1 LHNSDSFIH
10 EVSEEVRRDRL
21 YATLR
26 RYGWILMAIV
36 LLIVGGAAANEIMK
50 LRHSGQAEG
59 AGATLHAAF
68 AETDP
73 ATRAGLFGDVA
84 KDAPHAIIARLG
96 EAGALTAAG
105 QPDKAAAV
113 LLALADDNSILP
125 VYRQLASLQRVM
137 LLGKTMDPSERA
149 ATLETLSSPDSFFRP
164 LALEQR
170 ALMYLDQGDKPA
182 AVEDLNAVITDASAT
197 EAMRA
202 RARQLVIAAGGTVA
216 LLPTLAD
223 G

>member
-1 LHNSDSFIH
+1 MHNSDSFIH

-50 LRHSGQAEG
+50 LRHSDQAEG

-68 AETDP
+68 TETDP

-170 ALMYLDQGDKPA
+170 ALMHLDQGDKPA

>member
-1 LHNSDSFIH
+1 MHNSDSFIH

-26 RYGWILMAIV
+26 KYGWILAAIV
-36 LLIVGGAAANEIMK
+36 AVIVGGAAANEILK
-50 LRHSGQAEG
+50 SRHANQAEG
-59 AGATLHAAF
+59 AGSALRAAF
-68 AETDP
+68 AESDP

-84 KDAPHAIIARLG
+84 KDAPHAIVARLG
-96 EAGALTAAG
+96 EAGALVAAG
-105 QPDKAAAV
+105 QQDKAAAV
-113 LLALADDNSILP
+113 LLGLADDNSVTP

-149 ATLETLSSPDSFFRP
+149 ATLETLAAPDAPYRP

-170 ALMYLDQGDKPA
+170 ALMHLDQGDKPA
-182 AVEDLNAVITDASAT
+182 AIEDLNAAIADPGATDALRT
-197 EAMRA
+197 
-202 RARQLVIAAGGTVA
+202 RARQLVIAAGGSVA
-216 LLPTLAD
+216 LPTRAD

>member
-1 LHNSDSFIH
+1 MHNSDSFIH

-26 RYGWILMAIV
+26 RYGWILATVV
-36 LLIVGGAAANEIMK
+36 LVIVGGAAVNEILK
-50 LRHSGQAEG
+50 SRHASEAEG
-59 AGATLHAAF
+59 AGAALRSAF
-68 AETDP
+68 AEADP
-73 ATRAGLFGDVA
+73 ATRAKMFGAVA
-84 KDAPHAIIARLG
+84 KDAPHAILARLG
-96 EAGALTAAG
+96 EAGALVGAG

-113 LLALADDNSILP
+113 LLSVADDSSVSP

-149 ATLETLSSPDSFFRP
+149 ATLETLAAPDAPYRP

-170 ALMYLDQGDKPA
+170 ALMHLDQGDKPA
-182 AVEDLNAVITDASAT
+182 AIEDLNAALADPASTDALRS
-197 EAMRA
+197 
-202 RARQLVIAAGGTVA
+202 RARQLVIAAGGSVA
-216 LLPTLAD
+216 LPTQAD

>member
-1 LHNSDSFIH
+1 MHNSDSFIH

-26 RYGWILMAIV
+26 RYGWILVALV
-36 LLIVGGAAANEIMK
+36 LLVVGGAAANEIMK
-50 LRHSGQAEG
+50 SRRSSQAEG
-59 AGATLHAAF
+59 AGEALRAAF

-73 ATRAGLFGDVA
+73 ATRAGLFADVSKA
-84 KDAPHAIIARLG
+84 APHAIVARLG

-105 QPDKAAAV
+105 QQDKAAAV
-113 LLALADDNSILP
+113 LLSLADDSSILP
-125 VYRQLASLQRVM
+125 VYRQLAALQRVM

-149 ATLETLSSPDSFFRP
+149 ATLETLTSPDSFFRP

-170 ALMYLDQGDKPA
+170 ALMHLDQGDKPA
-182 AVEDLNAVITDASAT
+182 AVEDLNAVIAEPTAT
-197 EAMRA
+197 EALRA

-216 LLPTLAD
+216 LPTPAN